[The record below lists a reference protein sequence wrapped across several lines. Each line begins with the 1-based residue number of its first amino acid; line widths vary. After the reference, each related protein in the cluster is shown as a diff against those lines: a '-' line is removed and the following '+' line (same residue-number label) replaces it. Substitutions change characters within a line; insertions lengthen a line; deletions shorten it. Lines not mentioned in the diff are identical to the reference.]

1 MSSDPM
7 RYMTPPQ
14 IADHLGCKPETVI
27 SWIKSGEL
35 KAINLARLG
44 SMKSRFRVS
53 PQALADFELARSVI
67 PREPTVYRRPQQDPN
82 IKKFV

>member
-1 MSSDPM
+1 MSIDPV
-7 RYMTPPQ
+7 RYLTPPQ

-27 SWIKSGEL
+27 SWIKNGEL

-44 SMKSRFRVS
+44 SMKSRYRVS
-53 PQALADFELARSVI
+53 PEALAAFELARSVI
-67 PREPTVYRRPQQDPN
+67 PKEPTVRRRAQQDPN